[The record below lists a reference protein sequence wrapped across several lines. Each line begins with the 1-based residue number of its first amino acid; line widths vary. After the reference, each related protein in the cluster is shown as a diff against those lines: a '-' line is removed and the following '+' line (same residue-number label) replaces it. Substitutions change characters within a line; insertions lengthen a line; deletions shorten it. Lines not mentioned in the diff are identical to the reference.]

1 MMKQYI
7 IVFFLL
13 MGSVSLYASDNPT
26 VKDGVLDLRGW
37 DFNQNP
43 TILLNGDWA
52 FYWEKQIDPELFNNE
67 IPLPDKYIL
76 VPDVWNHPRDDN
88 GYPEYGYA
96 TYYLKIILDD
106 PNFKFAISS
115 KWTGTSVNYYVN
127 GKLVS
132 TQGVPG
138 TSRETTTPSYNQKLG
153 ICHSAIENEDGD
165 FEYNIVAHISNFDH
179 CNGGLWDK
187 VTFGVEQNMNDDFHN
202 SLFWGILVSGLLFM
216 IFLYNIFLFI
226 LNRKDITPF
235 FFAMIVLMV
244 LFRSLLHS
252 GMWIYL
258 PFPDIS
264 FELLNKL
271 SYWGSFTAIG
281 WALLYFNKIYPKESQ
296 LFVVKALVFLFVL
309 IFLSILVFPVRIYS
323 ELKMVYFV
331 IMGVS
336 LLYLI
341 FHVIGLSLYNKRRGS
356 FIVLFSVLVVVST
369 LVNDTLFSLEYIHT
383 VYLSHIG
390 ALLFILIQ
398 EYFLLR
404 ESAFLQRENAKLSLE
419 LTNVNQNLEHL
430 VEHRTSELKQ
440 KNNIL
445 VERTEELN
453 RLQLLQK
460 ELTGMV
466 VHDLK
471 APLGTLIEMSK
482 IIKNPDGRYINM
494 VMDSSRRMLQ
504 LVMNILD
511 IQKLE
516 SANINVT
523 SEKVLVKDLIEDS
536 VNQMEFVSSLKN
548 VDIIVNSKDTHSAIL
563 DYTLATRV
571 INNLLDNA
579 IKHVSKGSSI
589 YIQSEEIVLN
599 NFPEIRI
606 SIIDNGPGIPEEQ
619 KSKIFDS
626 FISASGDNNKRSSH
640 GLGLSF
646 CKMAMEAMYGDIG
659 LETELGKGST
669 FYIDFP
675 RVKRTN

>member
-1 MMKQYI
+1 MKQFI
-7 IVFFLL
+7 IAFLL
-13 MGSVSLYASDNPT
+13 ILGSVGLYASDKPV

-43 TILLNGDWA
+43 TILLDGHWA

-67 IPLPDKYIL
+67 IPVPDKYIL
-76 VPDVWNHPRDDN
+76 VPDAWNDPRDDN
-88 GYPEYGYA
+88 GYSAYGYA
-96 TYYLKIILDD
+96 TYYLKIILDN
-106 PNFKFAISS
+106 PNSKFAISS

-132 TQGVPG
+132 NQGIPG
-138 TSRETTTPSYNQKLG
+138 TSRATTTPSYKQKLG
-153 ICHSAIENEDGD
+153 ICHSAIENKDGD
-165 FEYNIVAHISNFDH
+165 YEYNIVAHISNFDH

-202 SLFWGILVSGLLFM
+202 SLFWGILVTGLLFM

-252 GMWIYL
+252 GMWIYFA
-258 PFPDIS
+258 FPDIS
-264 FELLNKL
+264 FELVNKL
-271 SYWGSFTAIG
+271 SYWGSFTVIG
-281 WALLYFNKIYPKESQ
+281 WTLLYFNKVYPKENK
-296 LFVVKALVFLFVL
+296 LFVIKTLVPLFLLV
-309 IFLSILVFPVRIYS
+309 FLSILVFPVRVYS
-323 ELKMVYFV
+323 EMKMVYFV
-331 IMGVS
+331 VMGVS

-341 FHVIGLSLYNKRRGS
+341 FHVIGLSLLNKRRGS
-356 FIVLFSVLVVVST
+356 FIVCLSILVVVSV
-369 LVNDTLFSLEYIHT
+369 LVNDALFAMEYIHT

-404 ESAFLQRENAKLSLE
+404 ESAFLQRENTKLSLE
-419 LTNVNQNLEHL
+419 LTSVNQNLEHL
-430 VEHRTSELKQ
+430 VESRTSELKQ
-440 KNNIL
+440 NNNIL
-445 VERTEELN
+445 IEKTEELN
-453 RLQLLQK
+453 RLQVLQK
-460 ELTGMV
+460 QMTGMV

-471 APLGTLIEMSK
+471 APLATLIEMSK
-482 IIKNPDGRYINM
+482 IVKNPDGRFISM

-516 SANINVT
+516 TANIYVKI
-523 SEKVLVKDLIEDS
+523 EKKSVKDLIEDS
-536 VNQMEFVSSLKN
+536 VKQMEFVSSLKN
-548 VDIIVNSKDTHSAIL
+548 VDIILNSEESHFAIL
-563 DYTLATRV
+563 DYNLTIRV
-571 INNLLDNA
+571 LNNLLDNA

-589 YIQSEEIVLN
+589 YIRSDEIVFN

-606 SIIDNGPGIPEEQ
+606 SIIDNGPGVPEDQ
-619 KSKIFDS
+619 KSIIFNSFVSDS
-626 FISASGDNNKRSSH
+626 NDENRHISH

-646 CKMAMEAMYGDIG
+646 CKMAMEAMSGDIG